1 MKSLLI
7 AIFLAS
13 PALAAENEPV
23 PQELAVPMEISV
35 GSFEED
41 SGGVWEKVRGL
52 IGESRVK
59 RYGREITK
67 AIAKHDPVTAQTALD
82 EMLKN
87 HPEIKTKEPQAI
99 EYHQGNINFWKKDF
113 EGAYKEYSSIVKAL
127 ELAYPNG
134 VPPGSKYSEINAYF
148 MSDAYFGRAA
158 SLLQLKK
165 YPESVENLDK
175 AILVTPHKRAALYVN
190 KSRALFKMKEYGAA
204 AESLDLAYAVTPAVV
219 ASAQDKAYICETF
232 AKKGVQSKA
241 CAQKK

>member
-7 AIFLAS
+7 AMFIAS
-13 PALAAENEPV
+13 PAFAVENKPA
-23 PQELAVPMEISV
+23 PQAIAVPMEISV

-41 SGGVWEKVRGL
+41 ASGVWDKVRQL

-67 AIAKHDPVTAQTALD
+67 AIAKHDPVTAQKALD
-82 EMLKN
+82 EMMKN
-87 HPEIKTKEPQAI
+87 HPEIKTKEPHAI

-113 EGAYKEYSSIVKAL
+113 EGAYKEYSTIVKAL

-134 VPPGSKYSEINAYF
+134 VPPGGKYSEINAYF

-165 YPESVENLDK
+165 YPEAVADLDK
-175 AILVTPHKRAALYVN
+175 AIAVTPHKRAALYVN
-190 KSRALFKMKEYGAA
+190 KCRALFKMKEYGAA
-204 AESLDLAYAVTPAVV
+204 AESLDLAYIVTPVV
-219 ASAQDKAYICETF
+219 VDSAQDKKYICEIF
-232 AKKGVQSKA
+232 VQKGVQSKA
-241 CAQKK
+241 CAQK